1 MNVRKA
7 GKFTQLARLK
17 QVRKAA
23 IIFVVF
29 YLALSP
35 MSHSQPFSSTSTRVR
50 GRRRWPRGGHDG
62 RGRGRGRGGYSAQ
75 YQGRSPPDSE
85 QLDEDEV
92 AELEANE
99 ARYARRTLETNADRY
114 EEPEPEIGPDGM
126 NSIDRC
132 QYNMIQPHQQDNK
145 SWNPR

>member
-1 MNVRKA
+1 M
-7 GKFTQLARLK
+7 
-17 QVRKAA
+17 RKAA

-35 MSHSQPFSSTSTRVR
+35 MSHSQPFSSTSTRAR

-126 NSIDRC
+126 SGIEPFIVNI
-132 QYNMIQPHQQDNK
+132 I
-145 SWNPR
+145 